1 MEKVIN
7 IGGKDVR
14 LSNNLGWA
22 IEYKNQ
28 FGKDVLETMVPILST
43 LIETIST
50 IINET
55 GSTEEI
61 NVAGISEAVEGR
73 AMELT
78 LPLMQLGLI
87 DSVVNVTWAMA
98 KAANDDIEP
107 PDKWA
112 RQFDE
117 FPLDVIVP
125 EVGGMVLSG
134 FTSSKNLRRL
144 RSILES
150 LRKANQPEDSTSI
163 PSSSQESS
171 EDSQ

>member
-1 MEKVIN
+1 MEKIIN
-7 IGGKDVR
+7 IGGKDVK

-22 IEYKNQ
+22 IEYKDQ
-28 FGKDVLETMVPILST
+28 FGKDVLETMVPLLST

-61 NVAGISEAVEGR
+61 NIAGISEAVEGR
-73 AMELT
+73 AMDLT

-98 KAANDDIEP
+98 KAANEEIDP

-125 EVGGMVLSG
+125 EVGLMVLSG

-144 RSILES
+144 RSALEKM
-150 LRKANQPEDSTSI
+150 REANQPEDSI
-163 PSSSQESS
+163 
-171 EDSQ
+171 